1 MMIELKNVTKYYG
14 RECVLNNVSLSV
26 AEGTQLG
33 LIGPG
38 GAGKSLLVKI
48 LCGLVRPDSGQ
59 VIVDGIEVQTLNNIK
74 MAEYRTRVGM
84 LFQNYAL
91 FDFMN
96 VEDNIAFPMRNARQL
111 NEDEIQGRVSD
122 ILARVDL
129 PNIRKNFPNQLSG
142 GMKKR
147 VTFARAVVNR
157 PPIIFYDDPTMGLD
171 PVTSS
176 KIFNML
182 DEFKRTQNTTS
193 ICITH
198 DLPGARDICDAWA
211 LLDKGRLIFYGTT
224 EEIENSDDSFVR
236 QFWRGT
242 LDE

>member
-1 MMIELKNVTKYYG
+1 MIELRNVTKYYG
-14 RECVLNNVSLSV
+14 KERVLDNVSLRV
-26 AEGTQLG
+26 DEGKQLG

-38 GAGKSLLVKI
+38 GCGKSLLVKI

-59 VIVDGIEVQTLNNIK
+59 VIVDGIEVQTLNDIA
-74 MAEYRTRVGM
+74 MTEYRKRVGM

-96 VEDNIAFPMRNARQL
+96 VEENIAFPMRNAG
-111 NEDEIQGRVSD
+111 NISEEEIQRRIDD

-129 PNIRKNFPNQLSG
+129 PTIRKNYPNQLSG

-198 DLPGARDICDAWA
+198 DLLGARDICDAWA
-211 LLDKGRLIFYGTT
+211 LLDKGRLLFHGTT
-224 EEIENSDDSFVR
+224 EEIERCDDSFVR